1 MTVLDVC
8 LCLQTL
14 SDAIISF
21 SFKLACCSFQR
32 GVSEDRT
39 EERAFFLPT
48 VAARL
53 SVISKSR
60 PGGKRVR
67 KEEKNP
73 ASSSSSSDLA
83 VWFFFVWKLPI
94 HVRRVKA
101 PQVPC
106 IRAEAEQLSGSQGLK
121 LLKKTLKEKHAA
133 EETASAPALGRY
145 CSSSSFTLHLHH
157 PVFALF
163 SYSGFMCVCVMW
175 NDPLLLYVVDVGYT
189 VSEKSF
195 LFFFLTLRP
204 PTFLKGAVLSSFW
217 CQSSTF
223 FVEIIWFFVKLN
235 SNMSVYFLTK
245 WQNYTFL
252 RGHWLFHSVLYFC
265 QFPAKSFPMSRLL
278 VFDCSLFSLFYAA
291 LFSCRA

>member
-67 KEEKNP
+67 KEETNP

-83 VWFFFVWKLPI
+83 VRFF
-94 HVRRVKA
+94 
-101 PQVPC
+101 
-106 IRAEAEQLSGSQGLK
+106 LS
-121 LLKKTLKEKHAA
+121 KTADTCQACE
-133 EETASAPALGRY
+133 SAPGAVYQSRSGAERSRTALGISGAETPGKKPERETCRGGNSKRPGARQVRLLFLFY
-145 CSSSSFTLHLHH
+145 SSSSPFCFCAIFILR
-157 PVFALF
+157 LF
-163 SYSGFMCVCVMW
+163 MRVC
-175 NDPLLLYVVDVGYT
+175 DL
-189 VSEKSF
+189 E
-195 LFFFLTLRP
+195 
-204 PTFLKGAVLSSFW
+204 
-217 CQSSTF
+217 
-223 FVEIIWFFVKLN
+223 
-235 SNMSVYFLTK
+235 
-245 WQNYTFL
+245 
-252 RGHWLFHSVLYFC
+252 
-265 QFPAKSFPMSRLL
+265 
-278 VFDCSLFSLFYAA
+278 
-291 LFSCRA
+291 